1 MADAIVSGEES
12 ELARHEDQ
20 GACAQDPRSEAP
32 RAERL
37 WTPVF
42 LLIIAATLGA
52 YMVGQG
58 TNAGTS
64 VYLDIRGESATLA
77 GIGAAIFSIA
87 GAVSRLICAPFI
99 DNKGRVIVMVAGS
112 VVLIV
117 GTLGPVAFTDMA
129 LFWLWRL
136 LQGAGFAVVTTAS
149 ATAAADVLPAS
160 RLGEG
165 IGYYGLGQ
173 AISMSIGPAL
183 ALALVATDPAENL
196 YLGLSAAAIMALAFS
211 LLCRYEKNPARLP
224 ETSEYRRRHEQG
236 LDRQQSAKITSIRQL
251 LEPKAIPGT
260 IPMMVLSPAFGFGI
274 YFAGLLGTTLGV
286 GNAGLYYTLSALA
299 MIVVRLRSGSFMDT
313 VAPIKLM
320 TFAVASGL
328 LCFSM
333 LLLASLQIIP
343 DGANALLFYAA
354 GIPYGLC
361 LGIALPV
368 NQTVAV
374 KNSPS
379 ERWGAASALFLLA
392 IDVGIGLACIL
403 WGLVNDTLGFSVTLG
418 CVLVTVAL
426 SLVAAWIFYPA
437 RDKRWRS

>member
-1 MADAIVSGEES
+1 MAKAEAMEEAA
-12 ELARHEDQ
+12 E
-20 GACAQDPRSEAP
+20 GAPAERPAQAGS
-32 RAERL
+32 AERL

-87 GAVSRLICAPFI
+87 GAVSRLVCAPFI
-99 DNKGRVIVMVAGS
+99 DNRGRVAVMIVGS
-112 VVLIV
+112 FFLIA
-117 GTLGPVAFTDMA
+117 GTLGPTFLTSMK

-136 LQGAGFAVVTTAS
+136 LQGVGFATVTTAS

-196 YLGLSAAAIMALAFS
+196 FLGLCAAAVMGLAFS
-211 LLCRYEKNPARLP
+211 LLCRYEKDPSRLP
-224 ETSEYRRRHEQG
+224 ATSEYRRRHEQG
-236 LDRQQSAKITSIRQL
+236 LDRQQSAKITSVRQL
-251 LEPKAIPGT
+251 VEPKAIPGT

-286 GNAGLYYTLSALA
+286 GNAGLYYTLSAVS
-299 MIVVRLRSGSFMDT
+299 MIAVRLKSGAFMDT

-328 LCFSM
+328 VCFSM
-333 LLLASLQIIP
+333 LFGASLQMLPADIN
-343 DGANALLFYAA
+343 GLLFYAA

-361 LGIALPV
+361 LGVALPV

-392 IDVGIGLACIL
+392 IDVGIGLACIV
-403 WGLVNDTLGFSVTLG
+403 WGIVNDTLGFTATLAG
-418 CVLVTVAL
+418 VLVIVAL
-426 SLVAAWIFYPA
+426 SLVAAWVFYPA
-437 RDKRWRS
+437 HDKRWRR

>member
-1 MADAIVSGEES
+1 MAKAAATEQAAEEAAAGQPAA
-12 ELARHEDQ
+12 EEAGAQ
-20 GACAQDPRSEAP
+20 GAS
-32 RAERL
+32 ERL
-37 WTPVF
+37 WTPIF

-64 VYLDIRGESATLA
+64 VYLDIRGETATLA
-77 GIGAAIFSIA
+77 GIGAAIFSVA
-87 GAVSRLICAPFI
+87 GAVSRLVCAPFI
-99 DNKGRVIVMVAGS
+99 DNRGRVVVMMAGS
-112 VVLIV
+112 LFLIA
-117 GTLGPVAFTDMA
+117 GTLGPTFVTDMTF
-129 LFWLWRL
+129 FWLWRL
-136 LQGAGFAVVTTAS
+136 LQGVGFATVTTAS
-149 ATAAADVLPAS
+149 ATAAADVLPVS

-196 YLGLSAAAIMALAFS
+196 FLGLSAAAIMALALSF
-211 LLCRYEKNPARLP
+211 LCRYEKDPSRLP
-224 ETSEYRRRHEQG
+224 ATSEYRRRHEQG
-236 LDRQQSAKITSIRQL
+236 LDRQQSAKVTSIRQL

-286 GNAGLYYTLSALA
+286 GNAGLYYTLSAVA
-299 MIVVRLRSGSFMDT
+299 MIAVRLKSGSFMDT

-328 LCFSM
+328 VCFSM
-333 LLLASLQIIP
+333 LFAASLQILP
-343 DGANALLFYAA
+343 EGANGLLFYAA

-361 LGIALPV
+361 LGVALPV

-392 IDVGIGLACIL
+392 IDVGIGIACIV
-403 WGLVNDTLGFSVTLG
+403 WGVVNDTLGFSVTLA
-418 CVLVTVAL
+418 CVLLIVAL

-437 RDKRWRS
+437 HDKRWRN

>member
-1 MADAIVSGEES
+1 MAKAEAMEEAA
-12 ELARHEDQ
+12 E
-20 GACAQDPRSEAP
+20 GAPVERPAQAGS
-32 RAERL
+32 AERL

-87 GAVSRLICAPFI
+87 GAVSRLVCAPFI
-99 DNKGRVIVMVAGS
+99 DNRGRVAVMIAGS
-112 VVLIV
+112 FFLIA
-117 GTLGPVAFTDMA
+117 GTLGPTFLTSMK

-136 LQGAGFAVVTTAS
+136 LQGVGFATVTTAS

-196 YLGLSAAAIMALAFS
+196 FLGLCAAAVMGLVFS
-211 LLCRYEKNPARLP
+211 LLCRYEKDPSRLP
-224 ETSEYRRRHEQG
+224 ATSEYRRRHEQG
-236 LDRQQSAKITSIRQL
+236 LDRQQSAKITSVRQL
-251 LEPKAIPGT
+251 VEPKAIPGT

-286 GNAGLYYTLSALA
+286 GNAGLYYTLSAVA
-299 MIVVRLRSGSFMDT
+299 MIAVRLKSGAFMDT

-328 LCFSM
+328 ACFSM
-333 LLLASLQIIP
+333 LFGASLQILPADIN
-343 DGANALLFYAA
+343 GLLFYAA

-361 LGIALPV
+361 LGVAPPV

-392 IDVGIGLACIL
+392 IDVGIGLACIA
-403 WGLVNDTLGFSVTLG
+403 WGVVNDTLGFTATLA
-418 CVLVTVAL
+418 CVIVIVAL

-437 RDKRWRS
+437 HDKRWRR